1 MCFSVASLLV
11 CCAALSAPEFQVQTS
26 DGEQFYGRLTAI
38 SAKQVALETQ
48 PGPVTLSFD
57 DVADI
62 TPLEKPAAPAETP
75 SVWIDLVDGSR
86 LLGASY
92 EASAGRAKIKLLDQ
106 QVVELSTRAVAGV
119 RLIDTSGA
127 LAAQWAT
134 IAEAERTGDLI
145 VIRGK
150 TALDYQAGVL
160 GDITAETV
168 GFKLDDEALSVKRTK
183 VAGLLYYHPAGKKLP
198 RGFAQLVDA
207 GGSRLEIAEARLAA
221 DRLTIKTP
229 AGFERTMPLDQIAAV
244 TGRVQYLSDL
254 EPESALW
261 TPYASAAG
269 QPDSLARLFRPRR
282 NEAVDGGEL
291 KLDGISYAKGLA
303 MYSRSEVVYR
313 LPPGQFKRL
322 KALAGIDDR
331 AQPAGAVRLVI
342 LGDDRKL
349 LEAEVAA
356 DQEPLPVDLDLTG
369 VRRLRILVDFGPRA
383 EAMDLFDLC
392 EARILQ

>member
-1 MCFSVASLLV
+1 M
-11 CCAALSAPEFQVQTS
+11 QTS
-26 DGEQFYGRLTAI
+26 DGEQFYGRLTAL

-62 TPLEKPAAPAETP
+62 TPLEKPAAPAERP

-92 EASAGRAKIKLLDQ
+92 EVSAGRAKIKLLDQ

-127 LAAQWAT
+127 QAAQWAT

-168 GFKLDDEALSVKRTK
+168 GSKLDDEALSVKRTK

-229 AGFERTMPLDQIAAV
+229 AGFERTVPLDQIAAV

-322 KALAGIDDR
+322 KAVAGIDDR

-356 DQEPLPVDLDLTG
+356 DQEPLPVDLDLSG